1 MFAKRAYRVIMVI
14 ALAALAL
21 PIASQTAQ
29 AQAKSVLKYDNGG
42 EPDTLDPQIMAYE
55 PDIVWANALFRGLLR
70 YDKNNQPSP
79 SIAKEVPTV
88 ANGDVSKDGLTYSYK
103 LRNDWKWSDGNGV
116 VKASDF
122 VYAFQR
128 LVNPKTASG
137 YGYLLSGLVVNAD
150 KINGTDPSKVDQTLL
165 DTLGIKAVDD
175 TTLQVTLVHPASYMN
190 QIAALWVGDAV
201 RKDNVERAGD
211 PTTGAWLDPANGPVV
226 GSGPFTITKWD
237 HNGQIVFS
245 KNPNF
250 AGGSVG
256 VDEIDF
262 PLIQDP
268 AVAYADFKTG
278 ALDVAGFPTAEYN
291 NVKADPV
298 LGKQLLIYPNACS
311 FYLNFDNTKPPFNN
325 PDARKA
331 FSYAIDRDS
340 YVKVISQGL
349 AQPWYSFLIPAIP
362 GSDPNLGKDF
372 AFNADQAKAELAKAG
387 YPNGQGFPEVSFHYA
402 AGANSQRRADW
413 FQAQFKK
420 VLNVTIN
427 EDPMDSAVFQNDT
440 TQAKTKLDGM
450 LYLGWCADYLHA
462 SDWLTLVFNSN
473 GDNGNANDVSGYR
486 NDQYDK
492 LTLQADQSSDDTAAL
507 KLYQQA
513 QAILVAD
520 QPVAFMTIGVNAVLI
535 NPRVTNLPKSDLDG
549 GSPGSYW
556 WEEVT
561 VSS

>member
-1 MFAKRAYRVIMVI
+1 MFAKRVYRVIMVV
-14 ALAALAL
+14 ALAALVL
-21 PIASQTAQ
+21 PMASHSAQ
-29 AQAKSVLKYDNGG
+29 AQAKKVLKYDNGG
-42 EPDTLDPQIMAYE
+42 EPDTLDPQVMAYAG
-55 PDIVWANALFRGLLR
+55 DVAFADALFRGLLR

-88 ANGDVSKDGLTYSYK
+88 ANGDVSKDGMTYTYK

-150 KINGTDPSKVDQTLL
+150 TINGTDASKVDQKLL
-165 DTLGIKAVDD
+165 DTLGITAVDD
-175 TTLQVTLVHPASYMN
+175 VTLQVKLVHPASYMN
-190 QIAALWVGDAV
+190 QIASLWVGDAV

-268 AVAYADFKTG
+268 AVAFAAFKSG
-278 ALDVAGFPTAEYN
+278 GLDVSALPTAELN
-291 NVKADPV
+291 SIKADPV
-298 LGKQLLIYPNACS
+298 LGKELEIYPSSCS
-311 FYLNFDNTKPPFNN
+311 FYLAFDNTKPPFNN

-331 FSYAIDRDS
+331 FSYAIDRDT
-340 YVKVISQGL
+340 YDKVIGQGL
-349 AQPWYSFLIPAIP
+349 LQPWYSFMIPAIP

-387 YPNGQGFPEVSFHYA
+387 YPNGQGFPTVSYHYRSSVNA
-402 AGANSQRRADW
+402 QRTADW
-413 FQAQFKK
+413 LQAQFKK
-420 VLNVTIN
+420 VLGVTIN
-427 EDPMDSAVFQNDT
+427 EDPMDQSVFQSDT

-450 LYLGWCADYLHA
+450 FRLGWCADYLHA

-473 GDNGNANDVSGYR
+473 GDTGNANDVAGYR
-486 NDQYDK
+486 NDQFDK
-492 LTLQADQSSDDTAAL
+492 LTLQADQASDDATAL

-513 QAILVAD
+513 QALLVAD
-520 QPVAFMTIGVNAVLI
+520 QPVAFMDINVNDVLV
-535 NPRVTNLPKSDLDG
+535 NPRVTNLPQSALDG
-549 GSPGSYW
+549 GAPGSYW